1 MSANINLFKALDTNY
16 ESKVKV
22 ANGQYVDV
30 KGRGVVDINTLAGL
44 RTFDNVLFVPE
55 IKQNLVSVGQLLED
69 GHSLSFV
76 NGICTIRDG
85 SGSVLFSAKMNNR
98 SFSLGLE
105 NEHMNMSIT
114 SSSNSVLWHKRLG
127 HFNYATMKKM
137 TDLEMVIGLPK
148 IQEQKEKKGGV
159 FDTFDTVKVAAE
171 REAGTKM
178 KGLNSDDGSEVSTH
192 KLEGHLEREGIKHQ
206 LIVPY
211 SPQHNGVSEKE
222 NRTLVEMARCHVY
235 EKKVPLKIWA
245 KTVFFFLNQMVTKG
259 LGEKT
264 PYEIWHGYKPN
275 IEHLRMFGSPYYNL
289 QPKVKREMIGMCS
302 YAVLESRGSV
312 ENA

>member
-1 MSANINLFKALDTNY
+1 M
-16 ESKVKV
+16 E
-22 ANGQYVDV
+22 
-30 KGRGVVDINTLAGL
+30 GRGDVDIETMANM
-44 RTFDNVLFVPE
+44 RTFDKVLYVPK

-69 GHSLSFV
+69 GYSLSFID
-76 NGICTIRDG
+76 GICKIRDDKG
-85 SGSVLFSAKMNNR
+85 VILFSAKMYNR
-98 SFSLGLE
+98 SFSLGLKY
-105 NEHMNMSIT
+105 EHQKMNIT
-114 SSSNSVLWHKRLG
+114 DSSNSALWDKGLG

-148 IQEQKEKKGGV
+148 IQEQKEKKEGV
-159 FDTFDTVKVAAE
+159 FDTFDTIKVAVE
-171 REAGTKM
+171 REVGTKM

-211 SPQHNGVSEKE
+211 SPQNNGVSEKE

-264 PYEIWHGYKPN
+264 PYEI
-275 IEHLRMFGSPYYNL
+275 
-289 QPKVKREMIGMCS
+289 
-302 YAVLESRGSV
+302 
-312 ENA
+312 